1 MKFAD
6 WVDVW
11 NNSIVCTEQWQ
22 CAKWRFIFV
31 TYYWIWT
38 VCFWYEFVDYTNHVV
53 SDILMEECDA
63 VFNGPAEHI
72 QLTQKHF
79 SIYEQWPVKCCGVHS
94 WHYLSSKTDSSYVSV
109 CVMCCSVEVL
119 QLFYRK
125 HLMTFLTLL
134 ILFAG
139 STSKTV
145 MRDIKAF
152 LFAMCCIW
160 GARISAL
167 CLFRQVTCW
176 KSGWGLSPRFLLT
189 HK

>member
-63 VFNGPAEHI
+63 VFNGPAKHI

-94 WHYLSSKTDSSYVSV
+94 WHYLSSKTDSSCVSV
-109 CVMCCSVEVL
+109 YVMCCSVEVL

-152 LFAMCCIW
+152 FCNVLHLRCTYFCTLLIHAGYLLKEW
-160 GARISAL
+160 LRSFSPISPD
-167 CLFRQVTCW
+167 T
-176 KSGWGLSPRFLLT
+176 
-189 HK
+189 

>member
-1 MKFAD
+1 MKFSD

-53 SDILMEECDA
+53 SDISMEECDA
-63 VFNGPAEHI
+63 VLNGPAEHT

-79 SIYEQWPVKCCGVHS
+79 STYEQWPVKCCGVH
-94 WHYLSSKTDSSYVSV
+94 WDYLSSKTDSSCASV
-109 CVMCCSVEVL
+109 YIICCSVEVL

-125 HLMTFLTLL
+125 HLMTLLTLL

-152 LFAMCCIW
+152 FFFAMSCIW
-160 GARISAL
+160 GALISAL
-167 CLFRQVTCW
+167 CLFMQVTCW
-176 KSGWGLSPRFLLT
+176 KSGWGLSPRFLVT